1 MRKILVVGSSG
12 HARVI
17 LDIVEKQGLYTV
29 LGLIDS
35 FRTVGEVVLGYSII
49 GGESDLPRIRAEYA
63 VEGIIVAIGDNGIR
77 GEVSARIS
85 RMCPELSFVCA
96 IHPSA
101 IIGKEVKIGSGTVIM
116 AGAVVNPC
124 SDVGRFCIINT
135 LAALDHDSVMA
146 DFSSLAPGVVTGG
159 GCRIGTYSAI
169 GIGASLSHGVNV
181 GAHAVVGGKSM
192 VLSDVDPFSVY
203 YGVPAKKV
211 RSRERSEKYL

>member
-1 MRKILVVGSSG
+1 MGKILLVGSSG
-12 HARVI
+12 HAKVI

-35 FRTVGEVVLGYSII
+35 FRAIGDEVLGYSVI
-49 GGESDLPRIRAEYA
+49 GRESDLPKILAEYS
-63 VEGIIVAIGDNGIR
+63 VEGVIVAIGDNSIR

-85 RMCPELSFVCA
+85 ELCPHLPFVCA

-101 IIGKEVKIGSGTVIM
+101 TIGKGVSIGSGTVVM

-124 SDVGRFCIINT
+124 SAVGKFCIINT
-135 LAALDHDSVMA
+135 LAALDHDSVMG
-146 DFSSLAPGVVTGG
+146 DFSSLAPSAVTGG
-159 GCRIGTYSAI
+159 GCKIGKFSAI

-181 GAHAVVGGKSM
+181 GEHAVVGGKSM

-203 YGVPAKKV
+203 YGVPAKRI
-211 RSRERSEKYL
+211 RSRQKSEKYL